1 MTVDLHAKALTQS
14 MPNRISRS
22 LIAQGGGK
30 EDKKPG
36 QVTVDSGERRREFL
50 HQVTPSVTVIA
61 PFKQTMKAVV

>member
-14 MPNRISRS
+14 PVNAN
-22 LIAQGGGK
+22 AQGGGE

-50 HQVTPSVTVIA
+50 HQVTPSVTIIA
-61 PFKQTMKAVV
+61 PFKQTMKAAV